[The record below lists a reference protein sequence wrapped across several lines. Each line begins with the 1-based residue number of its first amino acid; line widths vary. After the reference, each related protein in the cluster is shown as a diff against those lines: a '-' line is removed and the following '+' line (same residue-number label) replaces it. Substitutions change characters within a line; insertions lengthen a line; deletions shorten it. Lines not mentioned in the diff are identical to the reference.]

1 MSKDDEKEKGQV
13 QNGVTQEP
21 GEEAIIE
28 HFRYP
33 ITAKMI
39 MAIEGSVKF
48 DDLAIRCDDAYVD
61 ADPEKHKSNIQEARI
76 VLRDSLEVAQIFT
89 KGVIKVEGNRIF
101 KGASA

>member
-1 MSKDDEKEKGQV
+1 MSKDDKKEKGQV
-13 QNGVTQEP
+13 QNGATQEP
-21 GEEAIIE
+21 EEGAVIE
-28 HFRYP
+28 HLRYQ
-33 ITAKMI
+33 ITAKTI

-48 DDLAIRCDDAYVD
+48 DDLAIQCDDAYVA

-76 VLRDSLEVAQIFT
+76 VLRDSLEVASIFT